1 VTTIDDVRQAV
12 RTASEVSLDVV
23 LGPMKSGKSLE
34 LISMLSPLQFTR
46 VRHRVFQSARHV
58 RDTGVT
64 SRSGGM
70 LATTKVTSLAAAL
83 DEELDVVAVDEIH
96 MFDVAD
102 VAVVGD
108 LLRRGT
114 RVVVAGI
121 DLDHRGELFGT
132 VRGLLEL
139 APDVVTY
146 RRAVCDVC
154 HEYRATH
161 TQVLRE
167 GVPFMEDLGGRALP
181 DDGTFTYEARCRT
194 CFAFPRLRTVLN
206 VT

>member
-1 VTTIDDVRQAV
+1 MTTIDDVRQAV

-70 LATTKVTSLAAAL
+70 LTTTKVASLTAAL

-102 VAVVGD
+102 VAVVNE

-121 DLDHRGELFGT
+121 DLDHRGELFRT
-132 VRGLLEL
+132 VRSLLEL
-139 APDVVTY
+139 APDAVTY

-161 TQVLRE
+161 TQVLRSE
-167 GVPFMEDLGGRALP
+167 VPFLDDLGGQALP

-194 CFAFPRLRTVLN
+194 CFAFPAA
-206 VT
+206 